1 MINKYKAGIINRIW
15 DCIDW
20 QQSPEYQGILFVQKN
35 VKPIEKLTDAE
46 FNYFQCFVKLSI
58 ELLFCNT
65 LNETEDNQKWQYLL
79 EGLVNC
85 SQVGQRESSQIFYNL
100 RRSCDFEIKKTISWL
115 PEYYRFSKLYQQVA
129 VRQEFLKKDFDQ
141 ISNRQTNIQD
151 YLEGVD
157 LETKKRNIIKAVK
170 CKNNPLLFS
179 DIFTQTDQD
188 ILINQEIISHVCN
201 SFANCSVPLNDSFI
215 KDINIANKELA
226 FQMVLDIIEHF
237 NNRQDRKTR
246 LLGKYLWN
254 NWEQNAP
261 FHTLYQTIYNN
272 IDEYISACGE
282 LKFDWKAMRDI
293 LLRDNGNNQL
303 CINSDIVIIEDNNV
317 KDFIRIPDIKW
328 KQFEFNNNS
337 TLYGCLAKLYEK
349 LYDKNCFETPCKEAF
364 IYRLSGLNRPDDLK
378 IKWIGVKAFLGKII
392 RCLYEDTRQKMVPQ
406 YNDLAKFMGL
416 NANLGGATQIK
427 KGAKDT
433 DEIVNLLTDCG
444 FVNVDVFKEPNIK
457 KVEKFVS

>member
-1 MINKYKAGIINRIW
+1 MINKYKADIINRIW

-35 VKPIEKLTDAE
+35 VKPIEELTDAE
-46 FNYFQCFVKLSI
+46 FYYFQCFVELSI

-85 SQVGQRESSQIFYNL
+85 SQVEQRESSQIFYNL
-100 RRSCDFEIKKTISWL
+100 RRSCDFEIQKTISWL
-115 PEYYRFSKLYQQVA
+115 PEYYRFSKLYQQAA
-129 VRQEFLKKDFDQ
+129 VRQESLKKDFDQ
-141 ISNRQTNIQD
+141 ISNRQTNIRD

-179 DIFTQTDQD
+179 DLFTQTDQD
-188 ILINQEIISHVCN
+188 IFINQEIISHVCN
-201 SFANCSVPLNDSFI
+201 SFANCTVPLNDSFI
-215 KDINIANKELA
+215 KEINIANKELA

-246 LLGKYLWN
+246 FLGKYLWN

-282 LKFDWKAMRDI
+282 RKFDWKAMRDI
-293 LLRDNGNNQL
+293 LLRDNGNDQL
-303 CINSDIVIIEDNNV
+303 CLYRDILVIEDNHVN
-317 KDFIRIPDIKW
+317 DYIRIPDIKW
-328 KQFEFNNNS
+328 KQFVFNNNS

-378 IKWIGVKAFLGKII
+378 IKWIGVKASLGKII
-392 RCLYEDTRQKMVPQ
+392 RCLYEKKGNKRETPYKEM
-406 YNDLAKFMGL
+406 AKFMGL
-416 NANLGGATQIK
+416 DANIAGAGQRK
-427 KGAKDT
+427 RGEKDT
-433 DEIVNLLTDCG
+433 DKIVKMLSDCG
-444 FVNVDVFKEPNIK
+444 FVNIDVFEEEEIK